1 MSSKPSRTQAA
12 GKAGPAAPLVARGTQ
27 PVVVTGGCGFIG
39 SNLCDSLLADGG
51 DVVAFDN
58 LCRAGVERNLDW
70 LRRKHGKRFS
80 VAVADVRDA
89 DAVTRAVA
97 RAKAVFH
104 LAGQTAVTTSMGDPR
119 EDFEVNARGTLNVLE
134 AVRESGRKI
143 PVIFASTNKVYGALP
158 DLDLARQGERYVPA
172 DQELA
177 RNGIAE
183 EQALDFC
190 TPYGCSK
197 GAADQYVLDYAK
209 SFGIPTC
216 VLRMSCVYGPRQ
228 QGTEDQ
234 GWVAH
239 FLIRAMEGRKITIFG
254 DGRQVRDVLHVRDAV
269 AAYRSVLDQ
278 IGEVNGEAFNL
289 GGGPANAVS
298 LRQVLEE
305 IGRIT
310 GCEPML
316 EHARWRPGDQYWFVA
331 DTSRLA
337 ARLGW
342 KQKTG
347 WREGLRDLARWLEE
361 DRGSGRQPQRALA

>member
-12 GKAGPAAPLVARGTQ
+12 GKAGPAAPLVARATQ

-228 QGTEDQ
+228 QGTED
-234 GWVAH
+234 
-239 FLIRAMEGRKITIFG
+239 
-254 DGRQVRDVLHVRDAV
+254 
-269 AAYRSVLDQ
+269 
-278 IGEVNGEAFNL
+278 
-289 GGGPANAVS
+289 
-298 LRQVLEE
+298 
-305 IGRIT
+305 
-310 GCEPML
+310 
-316 EHARWRPGDQYWFVA
+316 
-331 DTSRLA
+331 
-337 ARLGW
+337 
-342 KQKTG
+342 
-347 WREGLRDLARWLEE
+347 
-361 DRGSGRQPQRALA
+361 